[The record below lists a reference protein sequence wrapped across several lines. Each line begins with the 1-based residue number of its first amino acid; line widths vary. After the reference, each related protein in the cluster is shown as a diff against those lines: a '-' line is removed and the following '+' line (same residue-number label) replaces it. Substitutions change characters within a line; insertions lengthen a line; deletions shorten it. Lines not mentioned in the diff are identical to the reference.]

1 MGAANDLL
9 LDGYDRIAQSV
20 PDVLDGLGTDGAAW
34 RPDDGSNSVGWLVW
48 HLTRVMD
55 DHLAGLTGDEQV
67 HTSEGYDERLGLD
80 LPAGDTGY
88 GHDADHVAKVR
99 FGDLD
104 VLAAYHRAVQERAA
118 PYLAKVTDFD
128 RVVDDR
134 WDPPVTLGVR
144 LVSVLDDAARH
155 VGQAQYLRGLV
166 DRRA

>member
-9 LDGYDRIAQSV
+9 LDGYDRIGQSV

-34 RPDDGSNSVGWLVW
+34 RPDDESNSIGWLVW
-48 HLTRVMD
+48 HLTRIMD
-55 DHLAGLTGDEQV
+55 DHLAGLTGEEQV
-67 HTSEGYDERLGLD
+67 ITSEGYAERLGLD

-88 GHDADHVAKVR
+88 GHDAEDVAKVR
-99 FGDLD
+99 FADVG

-118 PYLAKVTDFD
+118 AYLATVTDFD
-128 RVVDDR
+128 RVVDER
-134 WDPPVTLGVR
+134 WDPPVTAGVR

>member
-34 RPDDGSNSVGWLVW
+34 RPDDESNSVGWLVW

-67 HTSEGYDERLGLD
+67 LASERYDERLGLD

-88 GHDADHVAKVR
+88 GHDAEDVAKVR
-99 FGDLD
+99 FTDLG

-118 PYLAKVTDFD
+118 AYLATVTDFD

>member
-34 RPDDGSNSVGWLVW
+34 RPDDESNSVGWLVW

-55 DHLAGLTGDEQV
+55 
-67 HTSEGYDERLGLD
+67 
-80 LPAGDTGY
+80 AGDTGY
-88 GHDADHVAKVR
+88 GHDADDVAKVR
-99 FGDLD
+99 FADLD

-118 PYLAKVTDFD
+118 TYLATVTDLD

>member
-34 RPDDGSNSVGWLVW
+34 RPDDESNSVGWLVW

-55 DHLAGLTGDEQV
+55 DHLAGLTGDKQV
-67 HTSEGYDERLGLD
+67 LTSEGYDERLGLD
-80 LPAGDTGY
+80 LPVGDTGY
-88 GHDADHVAKVR
+88 GHDAGDVAKVR
-99 FGDLD
+99 FADL
-104 VLAAYHRAVQERAA
+104 
-118 PYLAKVTDFD
+118 D
-128 RVVDDR
+128 RVVDER

>member
-9 LDGYDRIAQSV
+9 LDGYDRIGQSV

-34 RPDDGSNSVGWLVW
+34 RPDDESNSVGWLVW
-48 HLTRVMD
+48 HLNRIMD
-55 DHLAGLTGDEQV
+55 DHLAGLTGEEQV
-67 HTSEGYDERLGLD
+67 ITSEGYAEHLGLD

-88 GHDADHVAKVR
+88 GHDADDVAKVR
-99 FGDLD
+99 FDDLG
-104 VLAAYHRAVQERAA
+104 VLAAY
-118 PYLAKVTDFD
+118 LAMVTDFD
-128 RVVDDR
+128 RVVDER